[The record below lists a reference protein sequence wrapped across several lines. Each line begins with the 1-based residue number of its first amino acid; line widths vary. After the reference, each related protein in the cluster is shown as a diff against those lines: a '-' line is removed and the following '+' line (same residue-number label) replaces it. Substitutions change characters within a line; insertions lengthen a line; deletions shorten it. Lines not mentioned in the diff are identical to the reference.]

1 MKPLHEELL
10 LTIAWRST
18 IYKIDGFVI
27 REAMIDTNQGEVLQV
42 FYNLICDLKKMYLG
56 VLSLKQAFMEVHLL
70 ALEYL

>member
-1 MKPLHEELL
+1 
-10 LTIAWRST
+10 
-18 IYKIDGFVI
+18 
-27 REAMIDTNQGEVLQV
+27 MIDTNQGEVLQV